1 MSKLIVIVGITGNQG
16 GSVASAFLRDPSWKI
31 RGISRDPSKAS
42 SQSLVS
48 QGIEI
53 VPGDV
58 DDIDSLKAAFKGA
71 NIIFGNTAFSN
82 AFAMPTDSDL
92 EKLSPG
98 QTLREWCYEL
108 EVQQGKNIVDAA
120 ASVVDTLD
128 LFIWSTLS
136 NASKW
141 SRGKY
146 TGVYHFDSKAKVVDY
161 LHEIHP
167 SLGEKTSLL
176 QMGLFITNWKWGQA
190 AVPWEKRPDGSLLLA
205 VPGTGDVPVP
215 LIVPS
220 DAGKFVK
227 ALSQVSSGKNL
238 LAFGDLMTWSEYVA
252 LWSKITGLPA
262 KFEQSTVDALD
273 KLAPGGY
280 GEEIG
285 EMYAY
290 MQEFGYWGKDDD
302 SVIFPKDLGV
312 EVDATRI
319 EDYIKN
325 EDWSELINR
334 PVPGSSIS

>member
-1 MSKLIVIVGITGNQG
+1 ISRLVVIVGITGNQG
-16 GSVASAFLRDPSWKI
+16 GSVAQAFLQDPSWKI
-31 RGISRDPSKAS
+31 RGTSRDPTKAS
-42 SQSLVS
+42 SQALIA

-58 DDIDSLKAAFKGA
+58 DDVESLKSAFRGA
-71 NIIFGNTAFSN
+71 NLIFGNTAFSN
-82 AFAMPTDSDL
+82 AFAMPTEADI
-92 EKLSPG
+92 EKLRPG

-120 ASVVDTLD
+120 ASVADGLD

-136 NASKW
+136 HAKKW
-141 SRGKY
+141 SKGQY
-146 TGVYHFDSKAKVVDY
+146 AGVYHFDSKAAVTDY
-161 LHEIHP
+161 LNDKY
-167 SLGEKTSLL
+167 SALAKKTFLL
-176 QMGLFITNWKWGQA
+176 QLGLFITNWKWGQA
-190 AVPWEKRPDGSLLLA
+190 AVPWEKRADGSLLLA
-205 VPGTGDVPVP
+205 IPGSGDIPIP

-227 ALSQVSSGKNL
+227 ALSQVSPGKNL
-238 LAFGDLMTWSEYVA
+238 IAYGDLLTWTEYVA
-252 LWSKITGLPA
+252 LWSKTTGVA
-262 KFEQSTVDALD
+262 ATFEKSTVAVLD

-290 MQEFGYWGKDDD
+290 AQDFGYWAKDDT

-312 EVDATRI
+312 EVAATRI
-319 EDYIKN
+319 KDYIKN

-334 PVPGSSIS
+334 PVPAS

>member
-1 MSKLIVIVGITGNQG
+1 MSKLVVIVGITGNQG
-16 GSVASAFLRDPSWKI
+16 SSVASAFFQDPTWRV
-31 RGISRDPSKAS
+31 RGTSRDPSKPS
-42 SQSLVS
+42 SLALIS
-48 QGIEI
+48 QGIEV

-58 DDIDSLKAAFKGA
+58 DDVESLKAAFKGA
-71 NIIFGNTAFSN
+71 NLIFGNTAFSN
-82 AFAMPTDSDL
+82 AFAVPTASDL
-92 EKLSPG
+92 EKLAPG

-120 ASVVDTLD
+120 ASVADGLD

-136 NASKW
+136 HASKW
-141 SRGKY
+141 SKEKY

-161 LHEIHP
+161 LNETYAA
-167 SLGEKTSLL
+167 LGKKTSLL

-190 AVPWEKRPDGSLLLA
+190 AVPWEKRSDGSLLLA
-205 VPGTGDVPVP
+205 VPGNGDLPVP

-227 ALSQVSSGKNL
+227 ALSQVSPGKNL
-238 LAFGDLMTWSEYVA
+238 LAFGELMTWSEYVA
-252 LWSKITGLPA
+252 LWTRTTGYPA
-262 KFEQSTVDALD
+262 TFEKSTVAVLD

-290 MQEFGYWGKDDD
+290 MQDFGYWGKDDA
-302 SVIFPKDLGV
+302 SVIFPKDLGI
-312 EVDATRI
+312 EVGATRI

-334 PVPGSSIS
+334 PVPGS

>member
-1 MSKLIVIVGITGNQG
+1 MSKLVVIVGITGNQG
-16 GSVASAFLRDPSWKI
+16 SSVASAFLRDPTWKI
-31 RGISRDPSKAS
+31 RGTSRDPAKPS
-42 SQSLVS
+42 SQALIS

-53 VPGDV
+53 VAGDV
-58 DDIDSLKAAFKGA
+58 DDVASLKTAFKDA
-71 NIIFGNTAFSN
+71 NLIFGNTAFSN
-82 AFAMPTDSDL
+82 AFAMPTASDL
-92 EKLSPG
+92 EKLAPG

-128 LFIWSTLS
+128 LFVWSTLS
-136 NASKW
+136 HASKW
-141 SRGKY
+141 SKGKY

-161 LHEIHP
+161 LNENYP
-167 SLGEKTSLL
+167 ALERKTSLL

-205 VPGTGDVPVP
+205 VPGSGDVPIP

-227 ALSQVSSGKNL
+227 ALSQVSPGKNL
-238 LAFGDLMTWSEYVA
+238 LAFGDLITWSEYVA
-252 LWSKITGLPA
+252 LWSKTTGFPA
-262 KFEQSTVDALD
+262 TFEKSTVAALD

-290 MQEFGYWGKDDD
+290 MQEFGYWGKDDP
-302 SVIFPKDLGV
+302 SVIFPIDLGV

-325 EDWSELINR
+325 EDWSELVNR
-334 PVPGSSIS
+334 PVSGS